1 MALTATDA
9 SPLATRP
16 SITIGEC
23 NIISGGMMIAGNY
36 SSTTH
41 VHNIFP
47 HAEPNDSSK
56 SRDTLISDITAWFD
70 LKSNSRAIH
79 NDVRKKRIDG
89 TGYWFI
95 NSKEY
100 QDWKGTKGAVLCG
113 TGIPGAGKTVLMSR
127 VVDDL
132 LLLEESVQN
141 VCVLLIYN
149 RYNETLSIGDIL
161 KSFILQIIQRHN
173 HLVDLVQP
181 LYRSGRLE
189 RTAPSDDDLLKLLLK
204 LEGHFQR
211 TYYIVDGFDEVDRKY
226 QLNLIKVLAQLQ
238 GNLIFSS
245 RPSEHLRTELEGA
258 RHMTLL
264 AQEEDLRLLV
274 DNRLGHYKGLCRIL
288 EKHHYRE
295 EATRKIADKAA
306 GMFLHAA
313 LQIEALRNCLSLSAI
328 EAKLEQFPTGIEGM
342 YTASISRI
350 ESQDPD
356 LVKIAKQLL
365 LWVVFARGPL
375 SLRDLKAALGANPDT
390 YSVEESLMPDEFSIV
405 ELCCGLV
412 ELDTESD
419 VVRLVHFTARE
430 ALERVLLRDFPHP
443 HLFISKVLAQRMVD
457 NNLPNCTIAKRE
469 DFTSVVK
476 QVPLLRYSYQHWGTH
491 VLECGRSPEAT
502 DATMA
507 FLRQC
512 TSFPCDLGWGTLDLL
527 QPLHVAAYYGISIY
541 LDRVSDSEGNPNG
554 QTHPSSIVGAGLLQP
569 GRHPAE
575 GVQINGLTTVLRHT
589 ALMIASAHGR
599 IHFVKRCLRIRSI
612 SINGRNERGETALFF
627 ASAFGH
633 EEVVKELLQ
642 FWGVNVNATD
652 NHGWTALMI
661 ASVQGHDRV
670 VHRLLQFHGIDVN
683 TTDNEGWTALMFT
696 SQDGHDGIV
705 NQLLQ
710 FHGINVNAADKE
722 GWTALMLASFDGHD
736 RVVRRLLQFHGVS
749 VNARTHHNSTA
760 LTLASEYG
768 YEMVVQQLLEHG
780 ADVNAADNDGD
791 TSLIMAS
798 GAGYEGIVARLLQC
812 PGIDIHAANESG
824 TTALSAARE
833 KGHAAI
839 VEM

>member
-113 TGIPGAGKTVLMSR
+113 TGIL
-127 VVDDL
+127 DDL

-419 VVRLVHFTARE
+419 VVRLVPRE

-541 LDRVSDSEGNPNG
+541 LDRVSDSEGNPN
-554 QTHPSSIVGAGLLQP
+554 
-569 GRHPAE
+569 
-575 GVQINGLTTVLRHT
+575 
-589 ALMIASAHGR
+589 ASAHGR